1 MMVSCICEM
10 PDHSQINYREIFWK
24 EDEISQQN
32 QNQSSSLSLCD
43 VLGQKEIYTL
53 VFISSS

>member
-10 PDHSQINYREIFWK
+10 PDHSQINCREIFWK

-43 VLGQKEIYTL
+43 VLRQKEIHTL
-53 VFISSS
+53 VFISNS